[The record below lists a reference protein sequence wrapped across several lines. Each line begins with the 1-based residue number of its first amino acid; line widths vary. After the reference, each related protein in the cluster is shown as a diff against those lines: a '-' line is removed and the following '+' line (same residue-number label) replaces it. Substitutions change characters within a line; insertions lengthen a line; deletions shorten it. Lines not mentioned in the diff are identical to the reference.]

1 MDEKI
6 LEMLQLQNRLNSDTN
21 GVNWRDGFTKNEK
34 KINWKRCIYME
45 TAELIDSF
53 PWKHWKDIDSNID
66 IDNIKI
72 EVIDIWHFLM
82 SYLLQFHDPI
92 KLTNIIS
99 NFIDSKSD
107 IKIPQKWQ
115 KEDNEKIDIFLD
127 IFEEMMALALIKSD
141 DEVYQE
147 SLLEQF
153 FKICDGVNLSFNE
166 LYKLYIGKNVLNKFR
181 QDFGYKEGAYKKIW
195 DGKEDNVWMQEILEK
210 EKDIDFDSL
219 YNRLKEV
226 YPD

>member
-1 MDEKI
+1 MNEKI

-21 GVNWRDGFTKNEK
+21 GVNWRDGFTKNGK

-72 EVIDIWHFLM
+72 EVVDIWHFLM
-82 SYLLQFHDPI
+82 SYLLEFHDPI

-127 IFEEMMALALIKSD
+127 IFEEMMALSLIKSD

-153 FKICDGVNLSFNE
+153 FKICDSVNLSFNE